1 MWTSVYIC
9 SQGVTHVLNTAE
21 QHVSVSQSKL
31 AKAGIQYFGFHVD
44 DLPHCNIG
52 RYFPSTTEF
61 IHRAV
66 TGGGLVAVNCYVST
80 ALQYDDITGTTN
92 CVSPDGALALRQ
104 LRARLPDGETRHVAQ
119 DGESSSVA

>member
-1 MWTSVYIC
+1 MWTSVYIS

-44 DLPHCNIG
+44 DLPHCNIS

-80 ALQYDDITGTTN
+80 ALQYDDYWHYKLCLARWGSRAPPAA
-92 CVSPDGALALRQ
+92 CSP
-104 LRARLPDGETRHVAQ
+104 T
-119 DGESSSVA
+119 